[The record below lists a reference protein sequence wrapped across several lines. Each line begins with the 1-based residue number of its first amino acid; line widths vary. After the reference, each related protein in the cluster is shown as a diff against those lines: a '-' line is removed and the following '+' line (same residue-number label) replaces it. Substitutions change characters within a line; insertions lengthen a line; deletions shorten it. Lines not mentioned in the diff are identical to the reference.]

1 MKPSPRGSSSDLER
15 ARATAQR
22 LSQEVAPGER
32 PSIPDDGAGYI
43 RFSARRLGQGA
54 GPESPA
60 VPDHR
65 SAPPPP
71 PAPELPSPLPSFRA
85 LEPESQVEPESL
97 VEAKA
102 QASEERGFE
111 VEFPGRG
118 EPEAGAEAEDIIE
131 QLVADIED
139 EEEPPSWPQ
148 ILEAC
153 VSVSHSR
160 AGIIVDAEG
169 HILQASEQL
178 PKNKLDAIA
187 ARLLQVMQEIP
198 AENAL
203 PETSR
208 SVAVQLGAFW
218 LTGLRVAL
226 GGEQVTIGLLA
237 PSQLSPEVL
246 PAVDAEI
253 RRGARS

>member
-1 MKPSPRGSSSDLER
+1 MKPRPRGSSSDLER

-32 PSIPDDGAGYI
+32 PSITDDGAGYI
-43 RFSARRLGQGA
+43 RFSARRLGKGA
-54 GPESPA
+54 GREAPA
-60 VPDHR
+60 VPDHL
-65 SAPPPP
+65 SAPTPP
-71 PAPELPSPLPSFRA
+71 PAPELASPLPSFRA
-85 LEPESQVEPESL
+85 LEPESQVEPEPL

-102 QASEERGFE
+102 QASEESGFE

-118 EPEAGAEAEDIIE
+118 EPAGAEAEDIIE
-131 QLVADIED
+131 QLVADVED

-160 AGIIVDAEG
+160 AGIIVDVGG

-203 PETSR
+203 PATSR

-226 GGEQVTIGLLA
+226 GGEPVTIGLLA
-237 PSQLSPEVL
+237 PSQLSPQVL